1 MTRLRVWLS
10 RALEVIAGRRR
21 DDRLAEEIDT
31 HLDLLAAEHMARG
44 LSEDEARLAARRA
57 FGGVEPMK
65 EAHRDQRGMPALDSL
80 VQDVRFAVRSLRRD
94 PGFTVSTVAVLALG
108 IGVNNM
114 LFTIL
119 NAHTIR
125 GLPIRSAENV
135 VYVTT
140 TNDRS
145 PDLRVSFRDFVD
157 WQAKTRSFATMAAFT
172 SIPVVLAHD
181 GRGAETLTGTF
192 VSSTA
197 FALDRDAT
205 DPRTRLHAC

>member
-140 TNDRS
+140 TNAGHRTSGSRFTTSSTGGRRPAVSLRWRRS
-145 PDLRVSFRDFVD
+145 PVIRSCWRTMGVERRRSPPRSSRRRRLR
-157 WQAKTRSFATMAAFT
+157 
-172 SIPVVLAHD
+172 
-181 GRGAETLTGTF
+181 
-192 VSSTA
+192 
-197 FALDRDAT
+197 
-205 DPRTRLHAC
+205 